1 LHFVQLAPG
10 VVSVPRPAT
19 AQTTSVLPDSGFSFA
34 GLRPRSNTLTI
45 DGPDNNDRYSGAS
58 RTELSLE
65 TVREFQVVT
74 NGYAAENGGASGGA
88 INVVTKSGTNA
99 IHGDAF
105 IFREFGAL
113 DAPPPLEDTLGVK
126 PDVTRFRGGFSMGGP
141 VAKDRT
147 FFYAAVE
154 WEQTHGQAASDIDP
168 QTASMINTHMVPGI
182 PRLTTGLFPTALTET
197 EWSGKVTHAETP
209 RHLLMVRVAGT
220 NRTDTTDAFN
230 TGGLSD
236 ISARGSNGTRDTTVS
251 AMWPNVLGSRATN
264 DVRGQL
270 ASRHVGLSTTDT
282 RGPGMSIAGVA
293 DFGRPYANRRPS
305 VSPIEF
311 PSLQRHT
318 SVEIKKR

>member
-1 LHFVQLAPG
+1 
-10 VVSVPRPAT
+10 
-19 AQTTSVLPDSGFSFA
+19 
-34 GLRPRSNTLTI
+34 
-45 DGPDNNDRYSGAS
+45 
-58 RTELSLE
+58 
-65 TVREFQVVT
+65 VREFQVVT

-88 INVVTKSGTNA
+88 INVVTKSGTNT

-236 ISARGSNGTRDTTVS
+236 ISARGSNGTRGTTLS

-270 ASRHVGLSTTDT
+270 ASRHVGLSPTDT
-282 RGPGMSIAGVA
+282 WGPGMSIAGVA
-293 DFGRPYANRRPS
+293 DFERPYANRRRS